1 MHTETGRKMAQ
12 KRHDFMQ
19 TYLEEFYEEWNDGK

>member
-1 MHTETGRKMAQ
+1 MAQ